1 MIWTSFVARTKKNSS
16 VSEILAKPMWTR
28 QFIENQGGNKAVARN
43 SFPSLVLPQFKTSA
57 CFWRASFY
65 SIATQKK
72 ANFNKKKSQVRDKNS
87 CIVVGELLRL

>member
-43 SFPSLVLPQFKTSA
+43 SIPFLSSSTIQNKCVLLNVWQCKLLFNSHT
-57 CFWRASFY
+57 
-65 SIATQKK
+65 KK
-72 ANFNKKKSQVRDKNS
+72 GKLQ
-87 CIVVGELLRL
+87 